1 MKSQLFAPGQRW
13 LSETEPELG
22 LGIVAEH
29 DHRTVTIEFRSCDQ
43 IRRYSR
49 HEAPLNRIIFSA
61 GDVITTCTGEDLVV
75 IDTSVVQD
83 TIVYHA
89 HRQEDVADTISL
101 PESLLSDT
109 LVLNKPIERLFSG
122 QTDASQW
129 FYLRQHTLE
138 RLADIEKSP
147 VLGLCSGRTDL
158 IPHQLYIA
166 SEVASRFAPRVM
178 LADEVGLGKTIEAG
192 LILQQQL
199 VSGLASRVLVIVPEP
214 LLNQWLVEMLRR
226 FSLHFSIYD
235 EERCSEILEAM
246 ADDEGDTLRNP
257 FMEEQLVLTS
267 IDLFH
272 RQPQWYEFALNG
284 EWDLCIVDEAHHLR
298 DDAPPVPVG
307 ASLLAKDSARDSSR
321 AGSLPQVSARKLN
334 DYTRI
339 KEIALSSKGILL
351 LTATPEQ
358 MGQENHFALLQL
370 LDPNRFRD
378 YASYKEE
385 HDHYHA
391 LASTI
396 NALVSQEDLT
406 PEQMQQLE
414 EDLAKNHSPEAVGK
428 LLAPLRAEEGE
439 IASEARSHRESAR
452 DKLIRMLLDQHG
464 TGRILFRNTRKS
476 LTGFPTRAVNLVKL
490 ALPQQYA
497 NVLQEH
503 PDSLNAHLQPENA
516 FISVVADQDDD
527 ETAIA
532 LPWTSFDTRVKWLV
546 DFLQSKRGEKVLL
559 ICAQDVTAISLE
571 KYLRVN
577 AGIRSSVFHRHMD
590 LLDRDRAA
598 AYFAGTESSAQI
610 LVCSEIGSEGRN
622 FQFCRHLVLF
632 DLPLNP
638 DLLEQRIGRLDRIGQ
653 KHTIQIHL
661 PVFTGSAQEVLYHW
675 YHDALNAFQQVAPAA
690 YRLYRQFNDELH
702 AHLLAGN
709 PETPAFTAF
718 VTMANALNREL
729 NAELEQ
735 GRDRL
740 LEINS
745 FNKETAARI
754 VQQIREFEA
763 VCTPEAY
770 MKEVFDSFGI
780 HYEHNSDDSY
790 AIQPTEEMIVSSFP
804 ALPDDG
810 MDATFNRQLSL
821 HREDIQFLTW
831 QHPMVRGAIDL
842 VLDSPQ
848 GGAAVSLYSRECGD
862 PELASNEMVVEAI
875 YRTVAPA
882 PKHLQMSRFLPATH
896 FHYAL
901 VPETDDRSSNKVSVK
916 KIRSKLRYID
926 KHEAATLVSDNQA
939 RIVQLLQ
946 QAEKLAQTEMTHS
959 VNMVAASM
967 LQSQTGEIKRLV
979 ALKQVN
985 PNVRDSELE
994 YLKEQTIQLHQ
1005 CLKQASVELVAVHVM
1020 FRSS

>member
-1 MKSQLFAPGQRW
+1 MQKHQTFVAGQRW
-13 LSETEPELG
+13 LSESEPELG
-22 LGIVAEH
+22 LGIVVDH
-29 DHRTVTIEFRSCDQ
+29 DHRTVTLEFRSCEQ
-43 IRRYSR
+43 TRRYAR
-49 HEAPLNRIIFSA
+49 HQAPLSRILFSA
-61 GDVITTCTGEDLVV
+61 GDTITTITGDELIVLEVLPYKDTV
-75 IDTSVVQD
+75 I
-83 TIVYHA
+83 YHA
-89 HRQEDVADTISL
+89 HQKDDPAETIKL

-109 LVLNKPIERLFSG
+109 LVLNKPTERLFSG
-122 QTDASQW
+122 QTDAAQW
-129 FYLRQHTLE
+129 FYLRKHTLE

-166 SEVASRFAPRVM
+166 AEVASRFAPRVM

-199 VSGLASRVLVIVPEP
+199 VNGLASRVLVIVPEA

-235 EERCSEILEAM
+235 EERCGEILEAM
-246 ADDEGDTLRNP
+246 REDEDTPLSKQRNP
-257 FMEEQLVLTS
+257 FLEEQLVLTS

-272 RQPQWYEFALNG
+272 HQPEWYDFALKG
-284 EWDLCIVDEAHHLR
+284 DWDLCIIDEAHHLR
-298 DDAPPVPVG
+298 DDARI
-307 ASLLAKDSARDSSR
+307 ADNADAKS
-321 AGSLPQVSARKLN
+321 VRKLN
-334 DYTRI
+334 DYARI
-339 KEIALSSKGILL
+339 KQIAESSKGILL

-385 HDHYHA
+385 HEHYHG
-391 LASTI
+391 LATTI
-396 NALVSQEDLT
+396 NALVSQQALT
-406 PEQMQQLE
+406 PEHQRQLE
-414 EDLAKNHSPEAVGK
+414 SVLSKNHKKEAIAA
-428 LLAPLRAEEGE
+428 LLNPLLP
-439 IASEARSHRESAR
+439 SSKVSAADQSATR
-452 DKLIRMLLDQHG
+452 QRLIRLLLDQHG

-476 LTGFPTRAVNLVKL
+476 LTGFPSRTVHAHRLE
-490 ALPQQYA
+490 LPESYAELLQQ
-497 NVLQEH
+497 Q
-503 PDSLNAHLQPENA
+503 PDKIDAHLKPESA
-516 FISVVADQDDD
+516 FISAVAGLDDD
-527 ETAIA
+527 EEART
-532 LPWTSFDTRVKWLV
+532 LPWTSFDERVKWLV
-546 DFLQSKRGEKVLL
+546 EFLQSKRGEKVLL

-571 KYLRVN
+571 KYLRVT

-661 PVFTGSAQEVLYHW
+661 PMFAGSAQEVLYHW
-675 YHDALNAFQQVAPAA
+675 YQDALNAFEQVAPAA
-690 YRLYRQFNDELH
+690 YRIYRQHSDTLH
-702 AHLLAGN
+702 AFMLAGDAKA
-709 PETPAFTAF
+709 PAFKTF
-718 VTMANALNREL
+718 VAEARALNAEL
-729 NAELEQ
+729 NAELEH

-745 FNKETAARI
+745 FNKEIAERT
-754 VQQIREFEA
+754 VQQIREFES

-770 MKEVFDSFGI
+770 MKEVFDTFGI

-790 AIQPTEEMIVSSFP
+790 AVQPTEEMIVSSFP

-848 GGAAVSLYSRECGD
+848 GGAAVSLLRARDLRDLEGD
-862 PELASNEMVVEAI
+862 EADLAEHEFIVEAI
-875 YRTVAPA
+875 FRTLAPA
-882 PKHLQMSRFLPATH
+882 PKHLQMSRFLPTTSFH
-896 FHYAL
+896 FTL
-901 VPETDDRSSNKVSVK
+901 VPEVEGERSSLVRLGKA
-916 KIRSKLRYID
+916 RQKLRFID
-926 KHEAATLVSDNQA
+926 KHEAAALVSDQQA
-939 RIVQLLQ
+939 RITQLLQ
-946 QAEKLAQTEMTHS
+946 QGEKRAQLQMSEA
-959 VNMVAASM
+959 VNAAAASM
-967 LQSQTGEIKRLV
+967 LQVQTGEIKRLV

-985 PNVRDSELE
+985 PNVRESELE
-994 YLKEQTIQLHQ
+994 YLKEQTLQLHQ
-1005 CLKQASVELVAVHVM
+1005 CMKQASVELVAVHVI
-1020 FRSS
+1020 FTQ

>member
-1 MKSQLFAPGQRW
+1 MKSHQFAPGQRW

-49 HEAPLNRIIFSA
+49 HEAPLNRIIFAA
-61 GDVITTCTGEDLVV
+61 GDVITTCTGEDLIV
-75 IDTSVVQD
+75 IDTSVVHD
-83 TIVYHA
+83 TVVYHA
-89 HRQEDVADTISL
+89 HRADNVADTISL

-129 FYLRQHTLE
+129 FYLRKHTLE
-138 RLADIEKSP
+138 RLAEIEKSR

-166 SEVASRFAPRVM
+166 SEVASRYAPRVM

-214 LLNQWLVEMLRR
+214 LLHQWLVEMLRR
-226 FSLHFSIYD
+226 FSLQFSIYD

-246 ADDEGDTLRNP
+246 ADDENGDTLRNP

-272 RQPQWYEFALNG
+272 RQPQWYEFAING

-298 DDAPPVPVG
+298 DDAPAIGKPG
-307 ASLLAKDSARDSSR
+307 KT
-321 AGSLPQVSARKLN
+321 LN
-334 DYTRI
+334 DYARI

-385 HDHYHA
+385 HDHYQE
-391 LASTI
+391 LAATI
-396 NALVSQEDLT
+396 NALVSEEALSTAQV
-406 PEQMQQLE
+406 QQLE
-414 EDLAKNHSPEAVGK
+414 SDLSKHHSTEAIKK
-428 LLAPLRAEEGE
+428 LLKPLLPGVSLSKESTA
-439 IASEARSHRESAR
+439 EARE
-452 DKLIRMLLDQHG
+452 KLIRILLDQHG

-476 LTGFPTRAVNLVKL
+476 LTGFPSRAVNVVKL
-490 ALPQQYA
+490 TLPQQYA

-503 PDSLNAHLQPENA
+503 PDTLIAHLQPESA
-516 FISVVADQDDD
+516 FISAIADQDDD
-527 ETAIA
+527 GSTIT

-546 DFLQSKRGEKVLL
+546 NFLQGKRGEKVLL

-590 LLDRDRAA
+590 LIDRDRAA

-661 PVFTGSAQEVLYHW
+661 PVFANSAQEVLFHW
-675 YHDALNAFQQVAPAA
+675 YQDALNAFLQVAPAA
-690 YRLYRQFNDELH
+690 YRLYRQFSDELH
-702 AHLLAGN
+702 VHLLIGN
-709 PETPAFTAF
+709 VEEPAFVEF
-718 VTMANALNREL
+718 VSKANALNKEL

-745 FNKETAARI
+745 FNKDSAART

-763 VCTPEAY
+763 ACTPEAY

-804 ALPDDG
+804 ALPDEG
-810 MDATFNRQLSL
+810 MDATFDRQLSL

-848 GGAAVSLYSRECGD
+848 GGAAVSLFSRDCGD
-862 PELASNEMVVEAI
+862 PEVASNELIVEAI

-901 VPETDDRSSNKVSVK
+901 VPETDDRSGNKVSVK
-916 KIRSKLRYID
+916 RIRSKLRYID
-926 KHEAATLVSDNQA
+926 KHEAATLVSDNQS

-946 QAEKLAQTEMTHS
+946 QAEKLAQTEMSHL
-959 VNMVAASM
+959 VNMAASSM
-967 LQSQTGEIKRLV
+967 LQIQTGEIKRLV

-985 PNVRDSELE
+985 PNVRESELE
-994 YLKEQTIQLHQ
+994 YLKEQTMQLHQ
-1005 CLKQASVELVAVHVM
+1005 CLKQASVELVAVHIM
-1020 FRSS
+1020 FRAN

>member
-1 MKSQLFAPGQRW
+1 MQKHQTFVPGQRW
-13 LSETEPELG
+13 LSESEPELG
-22 LGIVAEH
+22 LGIVVDH
-29 DHRTVTIEFRSCDQ
+29 DHRTVTLEFRSCEQ
-43 IRRYSR
+43 TRRYAR
-49 HEAPLNRIIFSA
+49 HQAPLSRILFSV
-61 GDVITTCTGEDLVV
+61 GDTITTITGDELVV
-75 IDTSVVQD
+75 LEVLPYKDTV
-83 TIVYHA
+83 IYHA
-89 HRQEDVADTISL
+89 RQKDDPAETIKL

-109 LVLNKPIERLFSG
+109 LVLNKPTERLFSG
-122 QTDASQW
+122 QTDAAQW
-129 FYLRQHTLE
+129 FYLRKHTLE

-199 VSGLASRVLVIVPEP
+199 VNGLASRVLVIVPEA

-235 EERCSEILEAM
+235 EERCGEILETM
-246 ADDEGDTLRNP
+246 REDEDTPLSKQRNP
-257 FMEEQLVLTS
+257 FLEEQLVLTS

-272 RQPQWYEFALNG
+272 RQPEWYDFALKG
-284 EWDLCIVDEAHHLR
+284 EWDLCIIDEAHHLR
-298 DDAPPVPVG
+298 DDARI
-307 ASLLAKDSARDSSR
+307 ADNADAKSAK
-321 AGSLPQVSARKLN
+321 KLN
-334 DYTRI
+334 DYARI
-339 KEIALSSKGILL
+339 KQIAESSKGILL

-385 HDHYHA
+385 HEHYHG
-391 LASTI
+391 LATTI
-396 NALVSQEDLT
+396 NALVSQQALA
-406 PEQMQQLE
+406 PEHLRQLE
-414 EDLAKNHSPEAVGK
+414 TVLGKNHKKEAIAT
-428 LLAPLRAEEGE
+428 LLNPLLP
-439 IASEARSHRESAR
+439 SSKVSAADQSATR
-452 DKLIRMLLDQHG
+452 QRLIRLLLDQHG

-476 LTGFPTRAVNLVKL
+476 LTGFPSRTVHAHRLE
-490 ALPQQYA
+490 LPEVYTELLQQ
-497 NVLQEH
+497 H
-503 PDSLNAHLQPENA
+503 SDKIDAHLKPESA
-516 FISVVADQDDD
+516 FISAVAGLDD
-527 ETAIA
+527 EEEART
-532 LPWTSFDTRVKWLV
+532 LPWTSFDERVKWLLE
-546 DFLQSKRGEKVLL
+546 FLQSKRGEKILL

-622 FQFCRHLVLF
+622 FQFCRHLILF

-661 PVFTGSAQEVLYHW
+661 PLFAGSAQEVLYHW
-675 YHDALNAFQQVAPAA
+675 YQDALNAFEQVAPAA
-690 YRLYRQFNDELH
+690 YRIYRQHSETLH
-702 AHLLAGN
+702 AFMLAGDAKA
-709 PETPAFTAF
+709 PTFKAF
-718 VTMANALNREL
+718 VAEARALNAEL
-729 NAELEQ
+729 NSELEQ

-745 FNKETAARI
+745 FNKEIAERT
-754 VQQIREFEA
+754 VQQIREFES

-770 MKEVFDSFGI
+770 MKEVFDTFGI

-790 AIQPTEEMIVSSFP
+790 AVQPTEEMIVSSFP

-848 GGAAVSLYSRECGD
+848 GGAAVSLLRARDLRDLEGD
-862 PELASNEMVVEAI
+862 EADLAEHEFIVEAI
-875 YRTVAPA
+875 FRTLAPA
-882 PKHLQMSRFLPATH
+882 PKHLQMSRFLPTTSFH
-896 FHYAL
+896 FTL
-901 VPETDDRSSNKVSVK
+901 VPEVEGERSSVVTLGKA
-916 KIRSKLRYID
+916 RQKLRFID
-926 KHEAATLVSDNQA
+926 KHEAAALVSDQQS
-939 RIVQLLQ
+939 RITQLLQ
-946 QAEKLAQTEMTHS
+946 QGEKRAQLQMSEA
-959 VNMVAASM
+959 VNAAAASM
-967 LQSQTGEIKRLV
+967 LQVQTGEIKRLV

-985 PNVRDSELE
+985 PNVRESELE
-994 YLKEQTIQLHQ
+994 YLKEQTMQLHQ
-1005 CLKQASVELVAVHVM
+1005 CMKQASVELVAVHVI
-1020 FRSS
+1020 FTQ